1 MVEGTSTSERIPWVL
16 VSHNAHCLA
25 TVGCVDCTA
34 WPQKHTSPSLS
45 FLLRFLPLLPA
56 PGSRT
61 PAPRRSFR
69 RLRAPNLS
77 RSSDVADN
85 TAAPEL

>member
-1 MVEGTSTSERIPWVL
+1 MVEGTSTSERILWFS
-16 VSHNAHCLA
+16 VSHCLA

-34 WPQKHTSPSLS
+34 WPQKHTSPS
-45 FLLRFLPLLPA
+45 FLLRLLPLLSA
-56 PGSRT
+56 TERRT
-61 PAPRRSFR
+61 PAPRRSLR
-69 RLRAPNLS
+69 RLRAPNFS